1 MKLQAAIDR
10 VSLKQ
15 ATQIAHQ
22 LDGIVDII
30 ELGTSIIKDYGLET
44 LKAQDFKLTKSELLL
59 DLKTNDEG
67 KYEFERGYQTS
78 ADILTVMGG
87 SDEST
92 IQQTY
97 AVAQAKNKKMLID
110 LIETSDKK
118 INQLTDYYQNAIF
131 GLHHSKDSTEA
142 YDAVASIEQFVKKHP
157 TIKNIAVAGGIDLD
171 QAQKIAQQG
180 LANTIIVG
188 GKIVGATDPVKAAQ
202 KFMEVIK

>member
-1 MKLQAAIDR
+1 MKLQVAIDR

-22 LDGIVDII
+22 LDGTVDII

-44 LKAQDFKLTKSELLL
+44 LKAQDFKLIKSELLL

-67 KYEFERGYQTS
+67 KYEFEHGYQTS

-87 SDEST
+87 SDLAT

-97 AVAQAKNKKMLID
+97 AVAQASKKKILID
-110 LIETSDKK
+110 LIETGDEK
-118 INQLTDYYQNAIF
+118 INQLTSFQNAIF
-131 GLHHSKDSTEA
+131 GLHHSKDSVES
-142 YDAVASIEQFVKKHP
+142 YDAVSNIAQFVKKYP
-157 TIKNIAVAGGIDLD
+157 TIKNIAVAGGIDLN

-188 GKIVGATDPVKAAQ
+188 GKIVGAIDPIKAAQ
-202 KFMEVIK
+202 EFMEVIK